1 MFGPGLCRNGR
12 CLNTVPGYICLCNPG
27 YHYNAAR
34 RKCEGE
40 DARHPSLP
48 FPTPGPTAECSPT
61 PLPGSPVLAG
71 SVPLPQGGRLLQRG
85 VGRGAPNGKPSL
97 GWGLPGWAGGGG
109 ASSVTRNPP
118 SLKAAVGGHSAWAL
132 PPTFLPVS
140 LPPRSRRVPG
150 HGL

>member
-40 DARHPSLP
+40 DACHPSPPRGPQLNVPPPPCQAAHFWLEVSP
-48 FPTPGPTAECSPT
+48 FPREDARCS
-61 PLPGSPVLAG
+61 
-71 SVPLPQGGRLLQRG
+71 R
-85 VGRGAPNGKPSL
+85 GRGCLMASHP
-97 GWGLPGWAGGGG
+97 WAGASQAGREVGGPL
-109 ASSVTRNPP
+109 SVTRNPH

-132 PPTFLPVS
+132 PPMFLPVS